1 MKSRLLQLVPPRAAL
16 AVFALVLLDSMGSG
30 RARLDP
36 DATAPAVRAGARP
49 SPEGTARQV
58 IPADADI
65 DLAHLKRKLDEGTI
79 VDLFAPPVVALPPGS
94 AMDTPA
100 PAPAAP
106 PLPFSY
112 LGKTIDG
119 DKLTV
124 FVARGEEHYTV
135 VPGQTIDNE
144 YRVEKITA
152 AAVTFRYL
160 PLGTRQTLA
169 IPASH

>member
-36 DATAPAVRAGARP
+36 DAAPSAVRAT
-49 SPEGTARQV
+49 PEGAARQV
-58 IPADADI
+58 TPADADI
-65 DLAHLKRKLDEGTI
+65 DLAHLQRKPGEGTI

-135 VPGQTIDNE
+135 APGQTIDNE